1 MKYVKK
7 IAGSL
12 ALALSACLFL
22 SPAAHAESTFYKT
35 AKQEGKVVLYTSFS
49 NSDTRVLKEVFDK
62 RFPGVTLEVYRSGG
76 PKILQKILA
85 EHLAGSDIAD
95 VVMTKG
101 DAIHLLVQ
109 KQLLTK
115 FDSPER
121 QAYEDHFKDP
131 DALWTDVYPT
141 VHSIAYNTS
150 MVSGQDVPRHYTDLL
165 KPQWKGKVGLNTNNF
180 MFLYAML
187 HLNGKEKGMEFLK
200 KLAAQNPQVRTGGTL
215 TATLTAAGEFPLA
228 VSINANNIENVKEK
242 GGPVDWARLED
253 PAYADLHPAAVMA
266 KAPHPNAARLF
277 IEFALSRE
285 GQTLIKDRGRIPARK
300 DVQPKI
306 AIDRSKLRIIA
317 PEEGAKTKY
326 YQGML
331 DDLFIKAR

>member
-1 MKYVKK
+1 MKDARK
-7 IAGSL
+7 IFGSL
-12 ALALSACLFL
+12 VLALSACLFL
-22 SPAAHAESTFYKT
+22 SPPAYAESSFYEK
-35 AKQEGKVVLYTSFS
+35 AKQEGKVVLYTSFA
-49 NSDTRVLKEVFDK
+49 NSDTKVLREVFDK
-62 RFPGVTLEVYRSGG
+62 KFPGVNLEVYRSGG
-76 PKILQKILA
+76 PKILQKIFT

-109 KQLLTK
+109 KKLLAQ
-115 FDSPER
+115 FDSLER
-121 QAYEDHFKDP
+121 KAFEDHFKDP
-131 DALWTDVYPT
+131 GALWTDVYPT

-165 KPQWKGKVGLNTNNF
+165 KPQWKGKVGFNTNNF

-187 HLNGKEKGMEFLK
+187 DLYGQERGKEYLK
-200 KLAAQNPQVRTGGTL
+200 KLAAQDPQVRTGGTL

-242 GGPVDWARLED
+242 GGPVDWARLEE

-266 KAPHPNAARLF
+266 NAPHPNAARLLL
-277 IEFALSRE
+277 EFVISKE
-285 GQTLIKDRGRIPARK
+285 GQTLIRNLGRVPSRS
-300 DVQPKI
+300 DVEPKI
-306 AIDRSKLRIIA
+306 AINRSKLRIID
-317 PEEGAKTKY
+317 PEEGAKTQY

-331 DDLFIKAR
+331 DDLFIKGK